1 MGRFTGR
8 RILVAGDV
16 MLDRYWWGT
25 VDRIS
30 PEAPVPVVR
39 KQRATLA
46 AGGAANTAANLVA
59 LGAAPILM
67 GVAGRDEAGAQLRHT
82 LETAGIDT
90 TLLLEVRERP
100 TTVKT
105 RIVAHDQHVVRV
117 DEEDTTAIAG
127 PVMEEALSRLEPV
140 LGGVDAVVI
149 SDYAKGFVTAR
160 LAEAVIGAARQA
172 GKPVLVDP
180 KGADHTR
187 YRGASVVKPNR
198 LELSILSRVP
208 VRDHAETV
216 AAARRLLPELG
227 GAAILVTEGKEGLT
241 LLEPGADEH
250 HLPTF
255 ARQIYDVTGAGDTVI
270 ATLALAVAAGSTLP
284 EAAWLANHAAG
295 VVVGRVGTAAV
306 TRQEL
311 EKALEGTVE

>member
-1 MGRFTGR
+1 MSRFEGR

-46 AGGAANTAANLVA
+46 PGGAANTAANLVA
-59 LGAAPILM
+59 LGAAPLLM
-67 GVAGRDEAGAQLRHT
+67 GVTGSDEAGAQLRQA
-82 LETAGIDT
+82 LESAGIGT
-90 TLLLEVRERP
+90 SLLVEDSRRP

-117 DEEDTTAIAG
+117 DEEDTTAASE
-127 PVMEEALSRLEPV
+127 PAETQALARLLPV
-140 LGGVDAVVI
+140 LNQVDAVVI

-160 LAEAVIGAARQA
+160 LAERLIGAAREA
-172 GKPVLVDP
+172 GRPVLVDP

-198 LELSILSRVP
+198 LELSILSALP
-208 VRDHAETV
+208 VRDHAGTV

-227 GAAILVTEGKEGLT
+227 GAAILVTEGKEGMT
-241 LLEPGADEH
+241 LLEPGTDEH

-270 ATLALAVAAGSTLP
+270 ATLALAVAAGSSLR
-284 EAAWLANHAAG
+284 EAAWVANHAAG
-295 VVVGRVGTAAV
+295 IVVGRVGTAAV
-306 TRQEL
+306 TREEL
-311 EKALEGTVE
+311 EQALEASGE